1 MKRYWLF
8 FINIFFLLIA
18 AGCHDEDFGYTE
30 QDVFTGL
37 YKRNFEKEFGKISP
51 DETWDFSHDA
61 SFARNMAATRAMNA
75 DGIDLDD
82 EGYYRVQKTTLD
94 WINDNIS
101 SKAAS
106 SFVFKYN
113 NESLTFIP
121 ISIAAGQTT
130 PWQLKTRMFS
140 PKGNNESCTQTD
152 QTCWQRNDSKVQITN
167 ACQTCGGSGSVP
179 AACHTCSGSGHVSHT
194 IDCRECNG
202 KGSTTCFL
210 CRGRGTFL
218 WIIPCFLC
226 GRDGK
231 FECNRCNETGKVS
244 EEINCTSCSG
254 SGVSGT
260 TTCTACNGTGG
271 ELHWSPEP
279 NAKGTSEA
287 VAVRA
292 KTMKLNLSGIGTG
305 DIFYPYLKNNIT
317 YNTSIDQKVKF
328 FAVPRPTNIRE
339 DKFTYVLAFE
349 TSSNND
355 YKDIIFLVVSDKRF
369 ESVPT
374 NPLFTSIRKRYLIED
389 LCSSSDFDFND
400 IVVDVEQIKAYE
412 RTGNNGNYGFKS
424 NTTQTATLKHVCGTV
439 PFEVYIGSK
448 KLFAVTDPTDKQKMA
463 QELNCSVTDAAVDGF
478 DLDAVAEDIKT
489 WNPANNN
496 IRIKVWKNSQPG
508 AESYEGA
515 EFVNSSFPQQGTVP
529 FIIATDVSVAWTAKD
544 GDRFDINKLK

>member
-1 MKRYWLF
+1 MNIYFLSDQ
-8 FINIFFLLIA
+8 INI
-18 AGCHDEDFGYTE
+18 CHIFAE
-30 QDVFTGL
+30 QL
-37 YKRNFEKEFGKISP
+37 SE
-51 DETWDFSHDA
+51 H
-61 SFARNMAATRAMNA
+61 
-75 DGIDLDD
+75 
-82 EGYYRVQKTTLD
+82 Q
-94 WINDNIS
+94 
-101 SKAAS
+101 
-106 SFVFKYN
+106 SFVFASSELFFKSITSSQDYPDLLIFDYWLYN
-113 NESLTFIP
+113 HDTFNLFDYMNDLNVNIPHIYFNDPCPLFNNRELHWNYIMANFYGFQYEKNKNEYCSLFSKLYNLVEKSEI
-121 ISIAAGQTT
+121 T
-130 PWQLKTRMFS
+130 PYLELIQDRTIF
-140 PKGNNESCTQTD
+140 P
-152 QTCWQRNDSKVQITN
+152 N
-167 ACQTCGGSGSVP
+167 A
-179 AACHTCSGSGHVSHT
+179 
-194 IDCRECNG
+194 
-202 KGSTTCFL
+202 
-210 CRGRGTFL
+210 L